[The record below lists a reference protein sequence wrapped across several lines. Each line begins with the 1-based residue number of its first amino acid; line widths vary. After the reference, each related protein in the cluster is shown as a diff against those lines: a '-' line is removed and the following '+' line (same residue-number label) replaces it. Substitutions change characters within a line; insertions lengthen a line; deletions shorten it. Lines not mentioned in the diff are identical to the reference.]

1 MEGVIKG
8 ARCIV
13 WGLGI
18 FFLFFSASAA
28 AQEIHIGFTG
38 PLTGPS
44 AYIGIDA
51 MHGAMIAAK
60 EINDEGG
67 VTVAGKKYRVSID
80 TYDDEGVAAKAVAGM
95 QRLKDKYEVPVI
107 IQNVSASIM
116 GMLERN
122 EKMGILM
129 TGFFKH
135 PEATRK
141 GNKLVLRHQQ
151 TIDKD
156 CKDLARETA
165 KLLKARTY
173 ALISDTGD
181 YGKTSVKA
189 FQEAFEKLGVKQVAN
204 EWLDQ
209 RTQTDF
215 RGQLTKIRAANPD
228 VIMLTAYDEAS
239 AGVIKQAHE
248 LGMKTPFAVSTGFQA
263 MGEKLTGPDLIEGY
277 LKPLSHYA
285 VTPPPPAV
293 TRYKTQLYPAMGF
306 KEPPASYGMA
316 CYQIVHGL
324 VLAMQKAGTTTDAV
338 KIRQT
343 VPQVYPLPEKYD
355 PYGVIGYRED
365 GDGIMNIKVGRF
377 HKGKLVPAN

>member
-1 MEGVIKG
+1 MKGIRKG
-8 ARCIV
+8 AAIIFWCSA
-13 WGLGI
+13 L
-18 FFLFFSASAA
+18 FFLSQGMAVG
-28 AQEIHIGFTG
+28 QESINIGFTG

-67 VTVAGKKYRVSID
+67 VVVAGKKYKVNIQ

-95 QRLKDKYEVPVI
+95 QRLKDKYDVPVI
-107 IQNVSASIM
+107 IQDVSASIM

-129 TGFFKH
+129 IGFFKH
-135 PEATRK
+135 PDATRK

-165 KLLKARTY
+165 KLLKVKTY

-189 FQEAFEKLGVKQVAN
+189 FQEAFDKLGVKMVAN

-215 RGQLTKIRAANPD
+215 RGQLTKIKAARPD

-248 LGMKTPFAVSTGFQA
+248 LGIKTPFAVSTGFQA

-285 VTPPPPAV
+285 ITPSPPAV
-293 TRYKTQLYPAMGF
+293 VRYKTQLYPAMGY
-306 KEPPASYGMA
+306 KEPMASYGMA
-316 CYQIVHGL
+316 CYQMVHVV
-324 VLAMQKAGTTTDAV
+324 VLAMQKAGTTTDAL
-338 KIRQT
+338 KIRQAA
-343 VPQVYPLPEKYD
+343 PQVFPLNEKYD
-355 PYGVIGYRED
+355 PYGVIGYKED

-377 HKGKLVPAN
+377 HKGKLLPAN